1 MKIRISTII
10 SIVSSAACLILAA
23 SEAKKSAELSKK
35 LDMSIDELARKTP
48 TDISESMF
56 NAAVQRSVDREVR
69 SQVANAV
76 TLIKKEVS
84 DEMKSI
90 IKADVHSAYEET
102 HGKVN
107 DRVDAEI
114 NRIDFDEMKKDI
126 RRKIES
132 KMFDKLLNISGIG
145 NLFSGGGVRYDRYG
159 NRIDEGAVQNILNSF
174 TFDSD
179 RLRALKTIY
188 GKDNY

>member
-10 SIVSSAACLILAA
+10 SIVSSAACLVLAA

-35 LDMSIDELARKTP
+35 LDMSIDDLARKTP

-76 TLIKKEVS
+76 SLIKKETS
-84 DEMKSI
+84 DEMKQT

-102 HGKVN
+102 RGKVN

-159 NRIDEGAVQNILNSF
+159 NRIDPTVVQNVMNSF
-174 TFDSD
+174 ITES
-179 RLRALKTIY
+179 RKLEALKTMMGRDEY
-188 GKDNY
+188 

>member
-10 SIVSSAACLILAA
+10 SIVSSAAFLILAA

-35 LDMSIDELARKTP
+35 LDMSIDDLARKTP
-48 TDISESMF
+48 ADISESMF

-76 TLIKKEVS
+76 TLIKKETS
-84 DEMKSI
+84 DEMKST

-102 HGKVN
+102 RGKVN

-145 NLFSGGGVRYDRYG
+145 NFLNGGGMRYDRYG
-159 NRIDEGAVQNILNSF
+159 NPIDVNVLQSILSSF
-174 TFDSD
+174 KSD
-179 RLRALKTIY
+179 YERRRALKTMMGCDEY
-188 GKDNY
+188 

>member
-1 MKIRISTII
+1 MKIRISTIV

-35 LDMSIDELARKTP
+35 LDMSIDDLAHKAP

-56 NAAVQRSVDREVR
+56 NAAVQRSVDREVH

-76 TLIKKEVS
+76 SLIKKETS
-84 DEMKSI
+84 DEMKQT

-102 HGKVN
+102 RSKVS
-107 DRVDAEI
+107 DRIDAEI

-159 NRIDEGAVQNILNSF
+159 NRIDPTVVQNVMNSF
-174 TFDSD
+174 ITES
-179 RLRALKTIY
+179 RKLEALKTMMGHDEY
-188 GKDNY
+188 